1 MKRPENSAHFPAS
14 HLPHPFPSKPR
25 ERRRTR
31 SYKKPPQERSEEE
44 AAEEEEE
51 EGGAGKERGEDE
63 PGASPGRCSPFLP
76 WGRGRRGGG
85 RDPAQSLALRL
96 QGSPRCRRD
105 LKRCS
110 RGLGRGVASGQR
122 GFMTTPSVVTDRW
135 APETLRNFSRSLKV

>member
-76 WGRGRRGGG
+76 WGRGRRGGAG
-85 RDPAQSLALRL
+85 PRAELGFASSGFTSLPERPQEMLPWL
-96 QGSPRCRRD
+96 GE
-105 LKRCS
+105 
-110 RGLGRGVASGQR
+110 RGCFRTAGLHDHPVCC
-122 GFMTTPSVVTDRW
+122 DRQVG
-135 APETLRNFSRSLKV
+135 T